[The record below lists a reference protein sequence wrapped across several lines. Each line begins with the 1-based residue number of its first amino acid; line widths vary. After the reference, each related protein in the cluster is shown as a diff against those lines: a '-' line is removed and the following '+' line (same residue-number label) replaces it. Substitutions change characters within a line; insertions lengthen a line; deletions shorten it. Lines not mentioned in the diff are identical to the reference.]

1 MPDRITKNAKGLTF
15 TPNQGVRVLMGFEFV
30 CGSADEMSY
39 AHEMTR
45 FPTGMSAIL
54 PLIAVFIVLVLSLR

>member
-1 MPDRITKNAKGLTF
+1 
-15 TPNQGVRVLMGFEFV
+15 MGFEFV